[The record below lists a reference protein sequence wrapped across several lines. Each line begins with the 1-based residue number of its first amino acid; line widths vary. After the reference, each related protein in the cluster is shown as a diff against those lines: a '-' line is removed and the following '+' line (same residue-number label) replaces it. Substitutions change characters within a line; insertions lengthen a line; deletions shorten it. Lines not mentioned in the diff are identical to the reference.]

1 MYLFCDKKSEAD
13 LRYPIDYNIL
23 FKKGFQPI
31 SGLDIDACLMDY
43 SDGSFVLLIKTKLFA
58 YNHYNTLKEI
68 AVKLGKLKQDA
79 DILKYEIFEYKVTR
93 YSYREIWKVI
103 FHKLPTNSW

>member
-31 SGLDIDACLMDY
+31 DGLDIEACLMDY
-43 SDGSFVLLIKTKLFA
+43 LDGSFVLLIRAKPDS
-58 YNHYNTLKEI
+58 YNNYNTLKDI
-68 AVKLGKLKQDA
+68 AVKLGK

-93 YSYREIWKVI
+93 YNYREIWKVI
-103 FHKLPTNSW
+103 FHKLPTNS